1 MNSSNIA
8 VTSANPMAQPPGRWV
23 PALRGAIAAACL
35 IGVGASAFAADRV
48 ETYKRKA
55 EISQMC
61 DDAVAALTK
70 ERPALKSRIAKSAGY
85 ACFSSY
91 GFSFLI
97 GGAGGQGV
105 VRHGGTET
113 YMNMAQAS
121 VGLDAGLKDYREV
134 LVFKDRK
141 TLNTF
146 IEKGWEFGGQAQA
159 TAKANE
165 KGVSK
170 EMGEITTGPIEVY
183 PMTKAGLQAGV
194 SAGGRKYWKD
204 GDLN

>member
-1 MNSSNIA
+1 MNTPNA
-8 VTSANPMAQPPGRWV
+8 HQHTARRARFA
-23 PALRGAIAAACL
+23 PALRLALTAVSLAGLAAT
-35 IGVGASAFAADRV
+35 SMAADRIDN
-48 ETYKRKA
+48 YKRKA
-55 EISQMC
+55 EIRQMC
-61 DDAVAALTK
+61 DDALATLYK
-70 ERPALKSRIAKSAGY
+70 QRPALKARIAKSAGY
-85 ACFSSY
+85 GCFSSY

-97 GGAGGQGV
+97 GGAGGQGL
-105 VRHGGTET
+105 VRHGGEDT

-121 VGLDAGLKDYREV
+121 VGLDAGIKDYREV

-141 TLNTF
+141 TLDQF
-146 IEKGWEFGGQAQA
+146 IAKGWEFGGQAQA

-165 KGVSK
+165 KGVSR